1 MVEAVLPDGAPL
13 VHRQGLGQVMAL
25 HVLCKA
31 ALVGRVIGALG
42 AVSPV

>member
-1 MVEAVLPDGAPL
+1 MLPDGAPL

-42 AVSPV
+42 AASPV